1 MNKTIISDTS
11 CLIILTKIGEI
22 EILTNVFGSVITTSK
37 VAEEFGQE
45 LPKWIEIRS
54 ATDLYS
60 QRILELQ
67 IDKGEASALALAL
80 EMPEPVVILD
90 DYKARKIA
98 ESLGLEIIGTIG
110 VIIKAKKLGIIE
122 TIKPL
127 LNKIRQTDFRIS
139 PELEK
144 LALEAAEE

>member
-1 MNKTIISDTS
+1 MSDYPDENWRDRNINQ
-11 CLIILTKIGEI
+11 CFWKCYYK
-22 EILTNVFGSVITTSK
+22 SK

-67 IDKGEASALALAL
+67 IDKAEASALALAL

-144 LALEAAEE
+144 LALEAAGE